1 MRQFGL
7 ALLLLAAACESSS
20 DPVPTDRKDQIR
32 HAAWAPG
39 DNSFVYELDRV
50 GEPLRLFT
58 IASDGTGRKL
68 LLDNAAFPSWSPD
81 GTRITFQRGAGIYT
95 YDILTED
102 VAPVHTNGL
111 SMTPAWSPVAAV
123 IAFATNNG
131 DNHAPPD
138 LWLASPQGLGLRRVP
153 LPGPPRSQS
162 DSPSWSPAGDQIAAM
177 VRDGSSYRVFRT
189 DTLGVDTL
197 YLTAPSEI
205 TDSPAWH
212 PGGGLIAYTRTIGSD
227 LEIWAV
233 NTDGGNRRR
242 LVANAVDAAWS
253 HDGTRLA
260 FSRFNS
266 AGVAELWYKDIGS
279 GTETFVAAP

>member
-81 GTRITFQRGAGIYT
+81 GTRITFQRGAGIYA
-95 YDILTED
+95 YDLLTED
-102 VAPVHTNGL
+102 VTAVHTNGL
-111 SMTPAWSPVAAV
+111 SLTPAWSPVAAI

-131 DNHAPPD
+131 DDHAPPD

-153 LPGPPRSQS
+153 LPGPPRTQS
-162 DSPSWSPAGDQIAAM
+162 DSPSWSSAGDQLAALL
-177 VRDGSSYRVFRT
+177 RNGATNRIFRT
-189 DTLGVDTL
+189 DTLGIDTL
-197 YLTAPSEI
+197 YLTAPTEI
-205 TDSPAWH
+205 VDSPAWQ
-212 PGGGLIAYTRTIGSD
+212 PGGSLIAYSRAIGTAF
-227 LEIWAV
+227 EIWAV
-233 NTDGGNRRR
+233 TTDGSSRRR
-242 LVANAVDAAWS
+242 LVANAIDPAWS
-253 HDGTRLA
+253 HDGARLA
-260 FSRFNS
+260 FTRITSD
-266 AGVAELWYKDIGS
+266 GVGQLWYKDIGS
-279 GTETFVAAP
+279 GSETFVAEP